1 MSSSTG
7 HPARNSGSASHDA
20 ASGSGQGIPVAHL
33 LHEGL
38 PRPSSGTLSGIA
50 AGQPPAAPQWMADPL
65 PPEILRALPG
75 WGDDLAACPGFV
87 PVTVGGVPLL
97 AARPG
102 MPTPSE
108 SSAASPSCAVAGPDA
123 PLPPGGA
130 PAPSATGSA
139 PPSVIICG
147 PCTSSLD
154 VAHALAA
161 AGALPEWGAV
171 LAVSQRAGRGQ
182 LRRPWES
189 PPGNIYAALRL
200 PAAGVFA
207 TETAAI
213 ALGCLFAESFAALG
227 VPVQLKWPNDL
238 LLGDAKIGGMLIEEK
253 RGVVLAGIGINLVSA
268 PPPEALR
275 QGWAVP
281 AASLTDRDISATP
294 LTLWR
299 HLVEGALF
307 CYEAQVL
314 RAGGADFVS
323 CAEKH
328 LAWVGRGVVV
338 HGGDVGDCPGR
349 ILGLEPQGG
358 LRIVISGREHI
369 LRSGSITP
377 IPS

>member
-1 MSSSTG
+1 MSGGNGQSDST
-7 HPARNSGSASHDA
+7 ARPERSGATPRDA
-20 ASGSGQGIPVAHL
+20 ASRAGQGTPVVYL

-38 PRPSSGTLSGIA
+38 PLPSAEPSSSA
-50 AGQPPAAPQWMADPL
+50 ATGQPADDDVRWMADPL
-65 PPEILRALPG
+65 PPEVLRDLPG
-75 WGDDLAACPGFV
+75 WGDDLAALPGFV
-87 PVTVGGVPLL
+87 PTNLGGVPML

-102 MPTPSE
+102 G
-108 SSAASPSCAVAGPDA
+108 AASMELSASSLPS
-123 PLPPGGA
+123 A
-130 PAPSATGSA
+130 PAAA
-139 PPSVIICG
+139 PPPVIVCG

-154 VAHALAA
+154 VAHALAS
-161 AGALPEWGAV
+161 AGALPEWGTV

-207 TETAAI
+207 TEAAAI
-213 ALGCLFAESFAALG
+213 ALGCLFAEAFNALG

-238 LLGDAKIGGMLIEEK
+238 LLGDAKVGGMLMEER
-253 RGVVLAGIGINLVSA
+253 RGVVLAGIGINVVSA
-268 PPPEALR
+268 PPPQALR

-281 AASLTDRDISATP
+281 AASLADRGISATP

-299 HLVEGALF
+299 HLVEVSRF

-338 HGGDVGDCPGR
+338 HGGEVGDCPGR

>member
-1 MSSSTG
+1 MSNG
-7 HPARNSGSASHDA
+7 NAHCNADDHA
-20 ASGSGQGIPVAHL
+20 APRAATPVGQRAVVVHL

-38 PRPSSGTLSGIA
+38 PLPTPGIA
-50 AGQPPAAPQWMADPL
+50 PGSATVAENGTDAAFAWMADPL
-65 PPEILRALPG
+65 SPETLRSLTG
-75 WGDDLAACPGFV
+75 WREDIADCAGFV
-87 PVTVGGVPLL
+87 PVAVGSVPML
-97 AARPG
+97 AAVSG
-102 MPTPSE
+102 TKDDGSG
-108 SSAASPSCAVAGPDA
+108 SADSAACRSATNA
-123 PLPPGGA
+123 PLP
-130 PAPSATGSA
+130 
-139 PPSVIICG
+139 SVIVCG
-147 PCTSSLD
+147 PSTSSLD

-161 AGALPEWGAV
+161 AAALPQWGAV

-213 ALGCLFAESFAALG
+213 ALGGLFAEAFNALG

-268 PPPEALR
+268 PPPQALR

-281 AASLTDRDISATP
+281 AASLADRDISATP

-299 HLVEGALF
+299 HLVDRVLF

-338 HGGDVGDCPGR
+338 HGGEVGDCPGR

>member
-1 MSSSTG
+1 
-7 HPARNSGSASHDA
+7 
-20 ASGSGQGIPVAHL
+20 
-33 LHEGL
+33 
-38 PRPSSGTLSGIA
+38 
-50 AGQPPAAPQWMADPL
+50 MADPL

-97 AARPG
+97 ALLPERQTATAPQG
-102 MPTPSE
+102 QGTPAASALLAPTDAAAPSIPSAS
-108 SSAASPSCAVAGPDA
+108 SSAGPA
-123 PLPPGGA
+123 
-130 PAPSATGSA
+130 APSFPTR
-139 PPSVIICG
+139 PPVIICG

-161 AGALPEWGAV
+161 AGVLPEWGAV

-281 AASLTDRDISATP
+281 AASLADRDISATP

>member
-1 MSSSTG
+1 MPSD
-7 HPARNSGSASHDA
+7 SA
-20 ASGSGQGIPVAHL
+20 P
-33 LHEGL
+33 
-38 PRPSSGTLSGIA
+38 
-50 AGQPPAAPQWMADPL
+50 GQPSAGPQWMADPL
-65 PPEILRALPG
+65 PPEILRALLG

-102 MPTPSE
+102 MPAPSE
-108 SSAASPSCAVAGPDA
+108 SSATSPPCAVAGRDA
-123 PLPPGGA
+123 HLSPGGA
-130 PAPSATGSA
+130 PAPSGTGST
-139 PPSVIICG
+139 PPTVIICG

-161 AGALPEWGAV
+161 AGVLPEWGAV

-200 PAAGVFA
+200 PADGVFA

-253 RGVVLAGIGINLVSA
+253 LGVVLAGIGINLVSA

-281 AASLTDRDISATP
+281 AASLADRDISATP

>member
-1 MSSSTG
+1 MV
-7 HPARNSGSASHDA
+7 PCNGSNVCEISACTMGEGA
-20 ASGSGQGIPVAHL
+20 PVAHL

-38 PRPSSGTLSGIA
+38 AVPSSGWASANTSDA
-50 AGQPPAAPQWMADPL
+50 EPQWMADPL
-65 PPEILRALPG
+65 PPETLPGLPG
-75 WGDDLAACPGFV
+75 WGEDLAACNHFD
-87 PVTVGGVPLL
+87 PVTMGGVSML

-102 MPTPSE
+102 ALAATE
-108 SSAASPSCAVAGPDA
+108 SSASPEPRAVADHDA
-123 PLPPGGA
+123 PRQPGAAPVPSPAGAVSPP
-130 PAPSATGSA
+130 
-139 PPSVIICG
+139 VIVCG

-161 AGALPEWGAV
+161 AGALPEWGTV

-207 TETAAI
+207 TETASI
-213 ALGCLFAESFAALG
+213 ALGCLFAEAFNALG
-227 VPVQLKWPNDL
+227 VPVRLKWPNDL
-238 LLGDAKIGGMLIEEK
+238 LLGDAKVGGMLLEEK
-253 RGVVLAGIGINLVSA
+253 RGVVLAGIGINVVSA
-268 PPPEALR
+268 PPPQALR

-281 AASLTDRDISATP
+281 AASLAGCDISATP

-299 HLVEGALF
+299 HLVEDSRF

-338 HGGDVGDCPGR
+338 HGGEVGDCPGR